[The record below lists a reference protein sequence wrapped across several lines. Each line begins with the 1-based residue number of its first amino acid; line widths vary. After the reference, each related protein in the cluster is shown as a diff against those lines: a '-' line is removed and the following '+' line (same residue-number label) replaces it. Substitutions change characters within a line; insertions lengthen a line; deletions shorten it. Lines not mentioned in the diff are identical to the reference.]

1 MYGAGAKGQAHGC
14 APRQFIV
21 NHQQEPPDK
30 QHKLQGKK
38 YKRSRIR
45 LQLPLPHF
53 LSNPVTPA
61 ATARKDVSTEVSE
74 ILARP
79 QAFQGPQSGPHPR
92 HRRGRNP
99 ARCTVLGSDLA

>member
-21 NHQQEPPDK
+21 NHSKSHQISSTNSK
-30 QHKLQGKK
+30 GKK

-45 LQLPLPHF
+45 SQLPLPHF